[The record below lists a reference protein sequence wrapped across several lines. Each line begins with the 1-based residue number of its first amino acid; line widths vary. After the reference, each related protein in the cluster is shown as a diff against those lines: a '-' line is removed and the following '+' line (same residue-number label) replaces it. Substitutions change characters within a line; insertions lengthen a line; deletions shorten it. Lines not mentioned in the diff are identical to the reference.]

1 MIQLDE
7 KTLADL
13 TKNCKTQEDLFG
25 ENGLI
30 KLLVKRAL
38 ENVLEHEMTS
48 HLGYD
53 KHSIRGSNT
62 GNSRNGHSSKT
73 IRTDSGNVNLTIPR
87 DRNGDFTAKIIPKN
101 SKIIGKL
108 DKQVI
113 SLYAK
118 SLSTRDIQEQL

>member
-1 MIQLDE
+1 MVLLSGDII
-7 KTLADL
+7 
-13 TKNCKTQEDLFG
+13 LFG

-87 DRNGDFTAKIIPKN
+87 HLE
-101 SKIIGKL
+101 IGMEILPLK
-108 DKQVI
+108 
-113 SLYAK
+113 
-118 SLSTRDIQEQL
+118 

>member
-13 TKNCKTQEDLFG
+13 TKNCKTQEDLFS

-87 DRNGDFTAKIIPKN
+87 HLE
-101 SKIIGKL
+101 IGMEILPLK
-108 DKQVI
+108 
-113 SLYAK
+113 
-118 SLSTRDIQEQL
+118 

>member
-13 TKNCKTQEDLFG
+13 TKNYKTQEDLFG

-62 GNSRNGHSSKT
+62 GNSRNGHIVKPIEFS
-73 IRTDSGNVNLTIPR
+73 
-87 DRNGDFTAKIIPKN
+87 F
-101 SKIIGKL
+101 
-108 DKQVI
+108 
-113 SLYAK
+113 
-118 SLSTRDIQEQL
+118 E